1 MKDRF
6 IKKDLQI
13 LLPVYN
19 EGKFILKL
27 LNNITKTLKNL
38 VNFQIIISEDGS
50 TDLTQEILKK
60 NLKKFKYIL
69 LSQKK
74 RVGYSQ
80 AVTNG
85 IKKASSEYLLI
96 MDADGQCDY
105 NDIIR
110 LWKKR
115 NKADIIAG
123 YRANRKDYMYRKI
136 FSKLCYLVYK
146 ILFNVP
152 LRDPSFGFSLMNK
165 KVYQSMNLKKNMCPV
180 GFFWEFNAIA
190 SMKKFTFLEVGI
202 NHKKRAS
209 GKTKIYHIYDL
220 PKIAIQHL
228 IGLLLVKF
236 SKH

>member
-1 MKDRF
+1 MK
-6 IKKDLQI
+6 KKFSKKELQI
-13 LLPVYN
+13 LLPVHN

-27 LNNITKTLKNL
+27 LNNIKKTLKNL
-38 VNFQIIISEDGS
+38 VNFQFIISEDGS
-50 TDLTQEILKK
+50 TDSTQKILKK

-74 RVGYSQ
+74 RLGYSQ
-80 AVTNG
+80 AVANG
-85 IKKASSEYLLI
+85 IKKASSKYLLI
-96 MDADGQCDY
+96 MDADGQCDWD
-105 NDIIR
+105 DIIS

-115 NKADIIAG
+115 NEADIIAG
-123 YRANRKDYMYRKI
+123 YRVNRKDYMYRKF
-136 FSKLCYLVYK
+136 FSNLCYFVYK

-165 KVYQSMNLKKNMCPV
+165 KVYQSMSFKKNKCPV

-190 SMKKFTFLEVGI
+190 SIKNFTFLEVNI

-220 PKIAIQHL
+220 PRIAIQHL

-236 SKH
+236 AKN

>member
-1 MKDRF
+1 MKKRF

-13 LLPVYN
+13 LLPVHN
-19 EGKFILKL
+19 EGEFILKL
-27 LNNITKTLKNL
+27 LNNIKNTLKGL
-38 VNFQIIISEDGS
+38 VNYQLIISEDGS
-50 TDLTQEILKK
+50 TDSTQEILKK
-60 NLKKFKYIL
+60 NLKKFKFVL

-85 IKKASSEYLLI
+85 IKKASSKYLLI
-96 MDADGQCDY
+96 MDADGQCDH
-105 NDIIR
+105 NDIIS

-115 NKADIIAG
+115 NEADIIAG
-123 YRANRKDYMYRKI
+123 YRVNRKDYMYRKI
-136 FSKLCYLVYK
+136 FSNLCYFIYK

-165 KVYQSMNLKKNMCPV
+165 KVYQSMSFKKNMCTV

-190 SMKKFTFLEVGI
+190 SMKNFTFLEVDI

-236 SKH
+236 SKY